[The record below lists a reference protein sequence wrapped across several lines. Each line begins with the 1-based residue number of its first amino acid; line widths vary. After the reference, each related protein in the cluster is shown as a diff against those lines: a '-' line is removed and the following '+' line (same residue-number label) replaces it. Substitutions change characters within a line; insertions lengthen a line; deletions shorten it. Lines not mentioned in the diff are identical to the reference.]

1 MFFNKIN
8 YENHKTKIMAEN
20 LNEIQDT
27 LIKIQHVSKSIP
39 LTPPQ
44 YQKLCVVPLLI

>member
-39 LTPPQ
+39 LTPP
-44 YQKLCVVPLLI
+44 